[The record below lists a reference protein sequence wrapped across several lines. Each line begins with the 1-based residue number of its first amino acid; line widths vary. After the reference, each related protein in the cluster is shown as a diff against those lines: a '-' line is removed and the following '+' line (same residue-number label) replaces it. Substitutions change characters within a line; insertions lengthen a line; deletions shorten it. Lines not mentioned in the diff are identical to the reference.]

1 MMSEECNR
9 DFTTLVNLEAF
20 ILDGVEEE
28 LDKLS
33 DEDVAKSLKKLGIN
47 TDQMVNQV
55 KDSVRG
61 KDDG

>member
-1 MMSEECNR
+1 MSEECNR

-20 ILDGVEEE
+20 LLDGVEEE

>member
-1 MMSEECNR
+1 MSEECNR